1 MIASRLLATGQSL
14 QYWLRCFL
22 FYIIA
27 SHGKTNVLLS
37 FDSLQ
42 TLFSTTI
49 TYTIVAYTIITYQN
63 LMIDAISKYC
73 SRLF

>member
-1 MIASRLLATGQSL
+1 MLTSKLLATGQSL

-37 FDSLQ
+37 LNSLQ
-42 TLFSTTI
+42 ALFSTII
-49 TYTIVAYTIITYQN
+49 TYTIVAYTIITYQD
-63 LMIDAISKYC
+63 LMIDAISKY
-73 SRLF
+73 